1 MNRFDISSVQDHT
14 VPMKLDIIRAGFGCA
29 AYRDM
34 IALRHRV
41 LREPLG
47 LVFTEQQLAAEKDQ
61 VHLALRHDSVV
72 IGTLLLVPP
81 DADGIARLRQMAI
94 DPCFERQGLGRLLLR
109 HGEDGLRQLQAT
121 RIALA
126 ARERAV
132 GFYARLGYVAC
143 GEPFIEVTLPHL
155 PMMKQLQACPA

>member
-1 MNRFDISSVQDHT
+1 MT
-14 VPMKLDIIRAGFGCA
+14 VLHVVRVGFGSA
-29 AYRDM
+29 AHRDM

-47 LVFTEQQLAAEKDQ
+47 LAFIDEQLAAEKDQ
-61 VHLALRHDSVV
+61 IHLALQHESIV

-81 DADGIARLRQMAI
+81 DAAGTARLRQMAI
-94 DPCFERQGLGRLLLR
+94 DPCYERRGFGTLLLR
-109 HGEDGLRQLQAT
+109 HGEDRLSQLQAT

-126 ARERAV
+126 AREQAV
-132 GFYARLGYVAC
+132 GFYTRLGYATQ

-155 PMMKQLQACPA
+155 PMMKQL